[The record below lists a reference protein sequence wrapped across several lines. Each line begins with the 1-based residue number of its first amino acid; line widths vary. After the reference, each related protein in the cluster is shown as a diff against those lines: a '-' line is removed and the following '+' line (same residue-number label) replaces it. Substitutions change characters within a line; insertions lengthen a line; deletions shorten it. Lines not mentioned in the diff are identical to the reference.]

1 MFRRPVAER
10 HRSGERLD
18 LGLIAGYGDGKTSA
32 TITRRPDGSATISM
46 VSPDPV
52 RKAQWEQAHSNANP
66 FD

>member
-1 MFRRPVAER
+1 MVQL
-10 HRSGERLD
+10 G

-32 TITRRPDGSATISM
+32 TITRRPDGRATIIM

-52 RKAQWEQAHSNANP
+52 RKAQWEQAHNNANP